1 MGCSNTAN
9 MQLDYGYSQNVSK
22 CPFGRLILRV
32 VSFPLLHHMVPTPVV
47 PSHVFCAGNKR
58 EEGAV
63 TGAVWPSGRE
73 ERTHGMKCPGGLLEI
88 VDYSD

>member
-1 MGCSNTAN
+1 
-9 MQLDYGYSQNVSK
+9 MQLDYGYSQNVLK
-22 CPFGRLILRV
+22 CPFGRLIQRV
-32 VSFPLLHHMVPTPVV
+32 VSSPLLHHMVPTPVV
-47 PSHVFCAGNKR
+47 PSHVFCAGNTR

-73 ERTHGMKCPGGLLEI
+73 ERTRGMKCPDGLLEI